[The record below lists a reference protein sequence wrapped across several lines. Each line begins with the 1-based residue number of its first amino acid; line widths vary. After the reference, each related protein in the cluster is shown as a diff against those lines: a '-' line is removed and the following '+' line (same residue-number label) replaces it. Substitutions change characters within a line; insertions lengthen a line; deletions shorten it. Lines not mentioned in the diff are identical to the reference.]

1 MKNFGNVIS
10 VSEIENE
17 FAELSKSDKEEFEQ
31 KTGQKGVSRF
41 GNEAYLIKTD
51 KGLEFKLTS
60 ASGNIETNDYFN
72 TLDQKTAVD
81 LMTKFSKFKSF
92 TGAIIS
98 IEKFL
103 DNKSKPEVQKPQQ
116 ANFMKSTIEKIFSNE
131 SDESEVSIR
140 NVIDDSGNKVSFKII
155 SDEEAGD
162 IYAVINDSDGKFIE
176 SIYMKDGNL
185 EGFANEISSRYKQT
199 NIEESD
205 LDFGLTEDLKQD
217 LIKKHRSNAIEV
229 FNSLT
234 EEEQMAI
241 IKCL

>member
-1 MKNFGNVIS
+1 
-10 VSEIENE
+10 
-17 FAELSKSDKEEFEQ
+17 
-31 KTGQKGVSRF
+31 
-41 GNEAYLIKTD
+41 
-51 KGLEFKLTS
+51 
-60 ASGNIETNDYFN
+60 
-72 TLDQKTAVD
+72 
-81 LMTKFSKFKSF
+81 
-92 TGAIIS
+92 
-98 IEKFL
+98 
-103 DNKSKPEVQKPQQ
+103 
-116 ANFMKSTIEKIFSNE
+116 MKSTIEKIFSNE
-131 SDESEVSIR
+131 SDESEVSIQ
-140 NVIDDSGNKVSFKII
+140 NVVDDSGSKVSFKII

-162 IYAVINDSDGKFIE
+162 IYAVVNDSEGKFIE

-217 LIKKHRSNAIEV
+217 LIKKHGSDAIEV